1 MPNVVSRAV
10 TKQYLYRGTVYSYHG
25 NGTVRVVYTQC
36 FVLYVLGVFEK
47 NLTSL
52 WGNALSLECA

>member
-47 NLTSL
+47 ICQASGATP
-52 WGNALSLECA
+52 